1 MGNGGNDRINWKGK
15 ENSMQTGKD
24 VASKVRTRRLGTMS
38 AAALAATLGMLALGG
53 CSSEN
58 ADKPPETPMAVNFQ
72 LEKCQQLEANLY
84 KCPAVDQPMCTPE
97 FNRGDVNCIRIG
109 PKGSV
114 FVMRG
119 QKLD

>member
-1 MGNGGNDRINWKGK
+1 MAGMTASTGTGK
-15 ENSMQTGKD
+15 ENSMQTGKEA
-24 VASKVRTRRLGTMS
+24 ASKVRTRRLGVMS

-72 LEKCQQLEANLY
+72 LDKCQQLEANLY

>member
-1 MGNGGNDRINWKGK
+1 
-15 ENSMQTGKD
+15 MQTVKD
-24 VASKVRTRRLGTMS
+24 VASKVRARRVGIIS
-38 AAALAATLGMLALGG
+38 AAAIAASFGMLALGG

>member
-1 MGNGGNDRINWKGK
+1 
-15 ENSMQTGKD
+15 MQTGKE
-24 VASKVRTRRLGTMS
+24 VASKVRARRLGVMS

-58 ADKPPETPMAVNFQ
+58 ADKPPQTPMAVNFQ

-84 KCPAVDQPMCTPE
+84 KCPAVDQPMCTPQ
-97 FNRGDVNCIRIG
+97 FNRTDVNCVRIG

-119 QKLD
+119 EKVD